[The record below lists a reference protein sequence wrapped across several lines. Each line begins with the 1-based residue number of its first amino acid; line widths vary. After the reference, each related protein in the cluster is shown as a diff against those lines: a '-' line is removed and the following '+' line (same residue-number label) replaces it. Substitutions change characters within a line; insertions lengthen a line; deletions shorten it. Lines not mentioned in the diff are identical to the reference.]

1 MRSLTAGNNL
11 TAATPTVIYTVPTG
25 YYTKWNLLYVLNGSG
40 STKYITVSWHR
51 AKENIDI
58 SVLYQYGVNTKEFLK
73 IDGGA
78 YMVMEEGDY
87 ITITSEAGSTF
98 STIATFEQIK
108 KEGI

>member
-1 MRSLTAGNNL
+1 MRELTVGSNL

-25 YYTKWNLLYVLNGSG
+25 YYAKWNLLYVLNGTG
-40 STKYITVSWHR
+40 STKH
-51 AKENIDI
+51 I
-58 SVLYQYGVNTKEFLK
+58 SVTWHDKSQATDINILYQYNVSTKEFLK

-87 ITITSEAGSTF
+87 VTVTSESGSTY